1 MRNIIDTIYD
11 GNLYPLEEITDTQQI
26 KEVSGYISRHK
37 ETLFGKLDEEGKE
50 TLEKLV
56 DNFYEY
62 CSLRS
67 HETFN
72 YAIRLGANLIIELT
86 HKGDADEQK

>member
-1 MRNIIDTIYD
+1 MRNIIDKVYD
-11 GNLYPLEEITDTQQI
+11 GNLYPLEEITDTKQI
-26 KEVSGYISRHK
+26 KEVSSYISRHK
-37 ETLFGKLDEEGKE
+37 GTLFGKLDEEGKE

-67 HETFN
+67 HETFY

-86 HKGDADEQK
+86 HKGDADE

>member
-1 MRNIIDTIYD
+1 MKNIVEEIYD
-11 GNLYPLEEITDTQQI
+11 GNLYPLEQITDTKQI
-26 KEVSGYISRHK
+26 KEVSGYISRHR
-37 ETLFGKLDEEGKE
+37 ETLLSKLDDEGKDA
-50 TLEKLV
+50 LEKLV

-86 HKGDADEQK
+86 HKGAADE

>member
-11 GNLYPLEEITDTQQI
+11 GNLYPLEEITDPKQI

-37 ETLFGKLDEEGKE
+37 EKLFGKLDEEGKE

-86 HKGDADEQK
+86 HKGDADE